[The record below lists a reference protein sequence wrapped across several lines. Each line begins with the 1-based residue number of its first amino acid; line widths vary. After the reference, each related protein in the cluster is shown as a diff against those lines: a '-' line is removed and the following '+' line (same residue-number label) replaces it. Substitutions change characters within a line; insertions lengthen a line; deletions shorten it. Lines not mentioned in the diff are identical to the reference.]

1 MRVILLFM
9 LLATVVTTRAGDA
22 SPVVVDTVKQKPLS
36 QYLWIPGT
44 VISRNHAQI
53 AAEVNGRLLW
63 IEEVGNKVAAQG
75 LLARV
80 DDAVINL
87 EAQGLEADIKRLQAR
102 ISYLQRKVARLRKMS
117 QQKNV
122 AKDLL
127 EEAEMDL
134 AVTSQELEKGRI
146 SLQRKQLDQQ
156 RTRLQAPFSGV
167 VVERLVQKGEYVHEG
182 EEVLKL
188 VDVDAREIKASVPM
202 SAIPYL
208 SPGKEV
214 TLRYAGTQR
223 QAKLRAVLPVG
234 DEISH
239 SVEIRVTLA
248 EVGWLPGTPVRV
260 QVPVSSEENQLLV
273 SRDALILRGK
283 DAFVFVID
291 NEGNALRKRVVVGTG
306 QDGLVSVQGTL
317 KVGEQVIVRGA
328 ERLQDGEKV
337 RLLNAGS

>member
-1 MRVILLFM
+1 MRAILLLV
-9 LLATVVTTRAGDA
+9 LLGMAGTTLASDT
-22 SPVVVDTVKQKPLS
+22 SPVVVDTVKQQPLS

-44 VISRNHAQI
+44 VISRNYAQI
-53 AAEVNGRLLW
+53 AAEVSGRLLW
-63 IEEVGNKVAAQG
+63 IEEVGNKVDDQG

-80 DDAVINL
+80 DDAVIDL
-87 EAQGLEADIKRLQAR
+87 EVQGLEAEIKRLQAR
-102 ISYLQRKVARLRKMS
+102 ISYLQRKVARLRKMD

-134 AVTSQELEKGRI
+134 AVTRQELEKGRI
-146 SLQRKQLDQQ
+146 NLQRKQLDRE

-202 SAIPYL
+202 SATRYL

-214 TLRYAGTQR
+214 TLRYAGTQH

-239 SVEIRVTLA
+239 SVEIRVVLD

-260 QVPVSSEENQLLV
+260 QVPVSSQENQLLI

-291 NEGNALRKRVVVGTG
+291 NEGNALRKKVEVGSG
-306 QDGLVSVQGTL
+306 QDGLVSVQGAL
-317 KVGEQVIVRGA
+317 EVGERVIVRGA

-337 RLLNAGS
+337 RLLDVGS